1 MAGQRL
7 LEWKR
12 TTAGLP
18 LNFCLLGYFER
29 VIDLDSK
36 ITHRA
41 FKLGMPEQQ
50 LNGPQVLRAPVDQRC
65 FCSPHRVGTVRGSIQ
80 TDRTHSRSDD
90 ARVLPGG

>member
-1 MAGQRL
+1 M
-7 LEWKR
+7 KR
-12 TTAGLP
+12 TSAGLL
-18 LNFCLLGYFER
+18 LNFSLLGYFER

-65 FCSPHRVGTVRGSIQ
+65 FYSPHRVGNIRGSIQ
-80 TDRTHSRSDD
+80 TDKRTQEATMR
-90 ARVLPGG
+90 AYCRVGK